1 MLSSSLLRAL
11 LFLLVTSYVSAKKNN
26 TTYSDQ
32 EVKNQTSEK
41 RQSIGKWLLTVTPW
55 VQLYCLDVQSWGNG
69 VRKPSWFNQQNI
81 VGF

>member
-1 MLSSSLLRAL
+1 MDVFPKMRGYVLTTFSNIYDFFQVRMLSSSLLRAL

-41 RQSIGKWLLTVTPW
+41 RQSIGKWLLTVTP
-55 VQLYCLDVQSWGNG
+55 
-69 VRKPSWFNQQNI
+69 
-81 VGF
+81 